1 MKNNF
6 NSGSEQRRSVNV
18 DSFVT
23 ISVIGKGSY
32 AKVLLVRKKDDG
44 HIYAMKILK
53 KKTIEQKKQL
63 SHISTEKNVL
73 LALKDDPFF
82 VKIHYSFQNEK
93 KLFFVLDYCPG
104 GEMFSILQKRNR
116 LTENEARFY
125 AAQLVLAIEIMHK
138 RNILY
143 RDLKPEN
150 VLIDAEGY
158 IKIADFGLSKLNID
172 KSDTKTIC
180 GTPEYLAPEVIQK
193 VGYNRPVDWW
203 TLGSFIYE
211 MLVGCPPFYLSN
223 REQLFE
229 KIKHVNPSYPY
240 FLSTS
245 VRRLLEQ
252 LLEKNPEKR
261 LGNKVG
267 AAEIK
272 KHPWFAG
279 INWNDFLEKK
289 VPAPLKPRCEK
300 NFGLNNFASEF
311 TDLPPDSIEASN
323 ENHHLRNFTGFTWE
337 KEETG
342 KYSNMILE

>member
-1 MKNNF
+1 MKSSF
-6 NSGSEQRRSVNV
+6 NSGSDSKRNVNL

-32 AKVLLVRKKDDG
+32 AKVLLVRKKDDDQ
-44 HIYAMKILK
+44 IYAMKILK
-53 KKTIEQKKQL
+53 KKTVEQKKQY
-63 SHISTEKNVL
+63 SHIFTERNVL
-73 LALKDDPFF
+73 IAMNEDPFF
-82 VKIHYSFQNEK
+82 VKIHYSFQTEK
-93 KLFFVLDYCPG
+93 KLYFILDYCPG
-104 GEMFSILQKRNR
+104 GEMFSILQKRHR

-125 AAQLVLAIEIMHK
+125 AAQLVLAIEMMHK
-138 RNILY
+138 KDVLY

-150 VLIDAEGY
+150 VLIDADGY
-158 IKIADFGLSKLNID
+158 IKITDFGLSKLNVD

-180 GTPEYLAPEVIQK
+180 GTPEYLAPEVIRK

-211 MLVGCPPFYLSN
+211 MLVGSPPFYVSN

-229 KIKHVNPSYPY
+229 KIKFVNPSYPY
-240 FLSTS
+240 FVSTS

-261 LGNKVG
+261 LGTKEG
-267 AAEIK
+267 AIEIK

-289 VPAPLKPRCEK
+289 VPAPLRPHCDK
-300 NFGLNNFASEF
+300 NFGLHNFATEF

-323 ENHHLRNFTGFTWE
+323 DNQHLKNFTGFTWE
-337 KEETG
+337 KDELSRET
-342 KYSNMILE
+342 KMSLE